1 MLFNLRIVH
10 SLPSYMN
17 STKFKLVD
25 HFIFFAGE
33 GGVAE
38 DFVRLGGFL
47 RWSEVGD
54 QSSLT
59 EWRN

>member
-17 STKFKLVD
+17 STKFKLED

-38 DFVRLGGFL
+38 DFVRIGEFL
-47 RWSEVGD
+47 RWSEGGI
-54 QSSLT
+54 S
-59 EWRN
+59 RR